1 MSDFDDTLKHALT
14 DERDQLDELVA
25 QSQPGLIELLLGG
38 FRGQSIALNLMAVV
52 PGLVFTVLA
61 FLSIFWFFDAQTV
74 RDQIMFAT
82 IFMTCI
88 VIVLAM
94 KIWFWMVMNRHATTR
109 EIKRLE
115 IQVAELSRKLGG

>member
-14 DERDQLDELVA
+14 DEREQLDELVA
-25 QSQPGLIELLLGG
+25 QSQPGLIELLLGA
-38 FRGQSIALNLMAVV
+38 FRGQSILMNIMFMV

-61 FLSIFWFFDAQTV
+61 VLSIFWFFDAQTV

-82 IFMTCI
+82 IFMTCNAI
-88 VIVLAM
+88 VMTM
-94 KIWFWMVMNRHATTR
+94 KIWFWMVMNRNATTR

-115 IQVAELSRKLGG
+115 IQVAELARKLGG

>member
-14 DERDQLDELVA
+14 DEREQLDELVA
-25 QSQPGLIELLLGG
+25 QSQPGLIELLLGA
-38 FRGQSIALNLMAVV
+38 FRGQSILMNIMFMV

-61 FLSIFWFFDAQTV
+61 VLSIFWFFDAQTV

-82 IFMTCI
+82 IFVTCNAIVMT
-88 VIVLAM
+88 L
-94 KIWFWMVMNRHATTR
+94 KIWFWMVMNRNATTR

-115 IQVAELSRKLGG
+115 IQVAELARTLGG

>member
-14 DERDQLDELVA
+14 DEREQLDELVA
-25 QSQPGLIELLLGG
+25 QSQPGLIELLLGA
-38 FRGQSIALNLMAVV
+38 FRGQSILMNIMFMV

-61 FLSIFWFFDAQTV
+61 VLSIFWFFDAQTV

-82 IFMTCI
+82 IFMTCNAI
-88 VIVLAM
+88 VMTL
-94 KIWFWMVMNRHATTR
+94 KIWFWMVMNRNATTR

>member
-14 DERDQLDELVA
+14 DEREQLDELVA
-25 QSQPGLIELLLGG
+25 QSQPGLIELLLGA
-38 FRGQSIALNLMAVV
+38 FRGQSILMNIMFMV

-61 FLSIFWFFDAQTV
+61 VLSIFWFFDAQTV

-82 IFMTCI
+82 IFMTCNAI
-88 VIVLAM
+88 VMTL
-94 KIWFWMVMNRHATTR
+94 KIWFWMVMNRNATTR

-115 IQVAELSRKLGG
+115 IQVAELARTLGG

>member
-14 DERDQLDELVA
+14 DEREQLDELVA
-25 QSQPGLIELLLGG
+25 QSQPGLIELLLGA
-38 FRGQSIALNLMAVV
+38 FRGQSILMNIMFMV

-61 FLSIFWFFDAQTV
+61 VLSIFWFFDAQTV

-82 IFMTCI
+82 IFMTCNAI
-88 VIVLAM
+88 VMTM
-94 KIWFWMVMNRHATTR
+94 KIWFWMVMNRNATTR

-115 IQVAELSRKLGG
+115 IQVAELARKLGS